1 MSWRDV
7 VKKASREEK
16 KMKSQEQMKNDKIDI
31 LEGLSVLQENIT
43 PNMFVGDIS
52 INRDEGVMQGE
63 FDGKKIDGFRFGIFE
78 AKSDEYRYLGY
89 SQDEYKE
96 ALFSNIKKIKDSELI
111 DWAKND
117 GNNGRVTYYYSTFQ
131 NRENGNKIS
140 ISMRKI
146 GE

>member
-63 FDGKKIDGFRFGIFE
+63 FDNKKIDGFRFGIFE

>member
-7 VKKASREEK
+7 VKKASREER

-63 FDGKKIDGFRFGIFE
+63 FDNKKIDGFRFGIFE